1 MEMWIILLRSVTFE
15 TEKISEIIIKYK
27 MKNSMKN
34 MNLLSALLMGG
45 VLSLGLQYL
54 SNIDIQISEIVKR

>member
-27 MKNSMKN
+27 MKNSMK
-34 MNLLSALLMGG
+34 LLSALLMGG
-45 VLSLGLQYL
+45 VLSLGL
-54 SNIDIQISEIVKR
+54 

>member
-1 MEMWIILLRSVTFE
+1 MKMRIILLRSVTFE
-15 TEKISEIIIKYK
+15 TEKVSEIIIKYK

-45 VLSLGLQYL
+45 ARDCNIYL
-54 SNIDIQISEIVKR
+54 ILIFKYLKS

>member
-27 MKNSMKN
+27 MRNSMKN

-45 VLSLGLQYL
+45 VLSLGL
-54 SNIDIQISEIVKR
+54 

>member
-45 VLSLGLQYL
+45 VLSLGLLYL

>member
-1 MEMWIILLRSVTFE
+1 MWIILLRSVTFE